1 MANQSRRARDA
12 TWSFVSVCE
21 CAQSRCSRL
30 DRVFTHDTLASTWL
44 SDFTSPTQRLVFLG
58 AFRVAFHAD
67 DLLAVFKFSRIEV
80 RVAAVFPAH
89 FRELLPALSSMSASF
104 CVIYHPFCLF
114 TFWNFRISRH
124 VFAFP
129 ICVAN
134 FVIVYIA
141 RERKVTW
148 RVAIKRL
155 HNKQF
160 FLSSCQGYHRV

>member
-1 MANQSRRARDA
+1 MRS
-12 TWSFVSVCE
+12 
-21 CAQSRCSRL
+21 SRL

-44 SDFTSPTQRLVFLG
+44 SDFTSPTTQRLVFLG

-80 RVAAVFPAH
+80 RVAAVFQRV
-89 FRELLPALSSMSASF
+89 FVSLPSLSSLSSPF
-104 CVIYHPFCLF
+104 CVVYHLFCCLRF
-114 TFWNFRISRH
+114 GIFRISRH

-141 RERKVTW
+141 RERKVT
-148 RVAIKRL
+148 
-155 HNKQF
+155 
-160 FLSSCQGYHRV
+160 